1 MTQRHKVRKAVGKNG
16 TNRLACHGT
25 ATNVLSA
32 GNAAF
37 AKYNKANCRKARLE
51 CINYYF
57 NLQSRRNSR
66 NKVQTPGKWDLR

>member
-37 AKYNKANCRKARLE
+37 AKYNKARLE

-66 NKVQTPGKWDLR
+66 NKVQTPGKWVLR